1 MSCQTV
7 KVRKRRKLNKIKRKK
22 VNDRMNIIM
31 AMKAAINAQINP
43 INKLMIDSK
52 LKDTH

>member
-1 MSCQTV
+1 M
-7 KVRKRRKLNKIKRKK
+7 NKIKRKK
-22 VNDRMNIIM
+22 VNDRMNIIMDMAM